1 MMESENL
8 PEKIRDRIDNP
19 EHPWNQLTFDHDAII
34 EASAGTG
41 KTYALQ
47 SIVLKLLLQKDY
59 EITDILLVTF
69 TEKAA
74 GELKD
79 RIRKILEEADRL
91 PSNFDEATICTI
103 HSFCKDLLAE
113 YAFENRVPMRPTIAV
128 NDDELR
134 LDAVRAALKGRKFRE
149 RYGRNGDFGNW
160 MAAAGYES
168 AEKLIDDVSEK
179 LKKRLCKNES
189 AFGETTIDNVR
200 AALRA
205 ALRRL
210 DVSTSQDLVDR
221 VNAGVPL
228 NHIHG
233 TDNKSHIIARSQLEQ
248 RCDAFLSNNADNFE
262 KAALLWTIWRNEHP
276 SSAALNPRTSAGKEK
291 KGGEQFKGKRLADF
305 IDGWPELIDALDG
318 VAGCFKEELVRG
330 LTEMA
335 AEEYVEAKKLSSV
348 MTFDDMV
355 LDASRVVRNERAK
368 EEKGARSALL
378 DAIRRKFRVALVD
391 EFQDT
396 DARQWEI
403 FHSIFSHEVNNDPK
417 LKDKKSA
424 PLRPGF
430 LLVVGDP
437 KQAIYSFRG
446 ADLKVYKE
454 ARDAIKK
461 KSENCL
467 KTLGETWRSTPE
479 LVKAFNSMFSSADW
493 FGEVYGDGV
502 KFPEGKID
510 SGDFTGREAV
520 TLLESLPEEAVDA
533 NGGLGNNANCLP
545 LFLGN
550 VVQEIR
556 RLMALDAAW
565 TDKNSETDEFSS
577 RRAQYGDFCILVR
590 GKKDAETAK
599 KILGRNGIP
608 YGYYKEAGIYDS
620 AEAEAAL
627 ALFDFLAEPWRD
639 GNLAALLLTPFFDV
653 PPRELANAVE
663 SKPKTMV
670 KLVEEWQ
677 LLTAKRKWNE
687 LFEDVLAKS
696 ALSRPRENDFEYDR
710 RWAAI
715 RQIFDKLL
723 AEIGRTATDIE
734 EFAELLRVWRRD
746 DSKAGDG
753 GALRRKESDANRV
766 QIMTMHASKGLEF
779 PVVFVA
785 YGFASIDYSRNKMT
799 EDEKEENR
807 QETRRLLYVALT
819 RAKRH
824 LYLPWSRRAETRD
837 TDKQTTYGIG
847 SAYSALRHVYK
858 KAEKDRKPS
867 DRNGFL
873 ASAICRYFGSV
884 ENAANA
890 TIDLRGESFGIQ
902 KEDKPENDKSGEH
915 EPVALALPK
924 DLARQRKHW
933 DSYSSLRT
941 VSNKPRRSI
950 EKQLDKE
957 EDEDHSLPGG
967 KNAGLAF
974 HKVMELL
981 CGNDG
986 ADGQHPDFGTVGNAK
1001 SANELFDEEKNAPL
1015 WALVR
1020 KAMKDNSLKPG
1031 EGNSTAEKKLIC
1043 MAWQAL
1049 NKEFVF
1055 KKSSFRLKDVPGNDR
1070 RAEVEFA
1077 VDEAKSLDVTESNRD
1092 GAFNGSVDLLVRLKG
1107 VGGPYYYFLDWKTNS
1122 LSDYGESSMEEEMK
1136 ASGYDLQYK
1145 IYSLALRQWL
1155 GDKRLAGYAY
1165 VFVRGIEDEGK
1176 GVYRRDLESN
1186 WENAFRDDLAK
1197 KTGIKRQ
1204 EG

>member
-1 MMESENL
+1 MTDKNAL
-8 PEKIRDRIDNP
+8 PKKLQERLNAWK
-19 EHPWNQLTFDHDAII
+19 HLGFDHDIII

-47 SIVLKLLLQKDY
+47 SIVLKLLVEKKY
-59 EITDILLVTF
+59 DISNIVLVTY

-74 GELKD
+74 GELKY
-79 RIRKILEEADRL
+79 RIRKILEEAGEL
-91 PSNFDEATICTI
+91 PQNFNEATICTI

-134 LDAVRAALKGRKFRE
+134 RDAVRAALKGEKFSE
-149 RYGRNGDFGNW
+149 KFGKVYETE
-160 MAAAGYES
+160 MAACDYKSTEDLIVQ
-168 AEKLIDDVSEK
+168 AEKV
-179 LKKRLCKNES
+179 LKKRLGSPKDE
-189 AFGETTIDNVR
+189 EE
-200 AALRA
+200 AARQKFKA
-205 ALRRL
+205 AYAGLNAPPSPGLAEWIISTAKLTSGKDKIEKLGGIL
-210 DVSTSQDLVDR
+210 DELLPDLLSEQTEMFRHAAYTWAKSTSYS
-221 VNAGVPL
+221 
-228 NHIHG
+228 
-233 TDNKSHIIARSQLEQ
+233 K
-248 RCDAFLSNNADNFE
+248 
-262 KAALLWTIWRNEHP
+262 P
-276 SSAALNPRTSAGKEK
+276 STALNSQKPAFDKV
-291 KGGEQFKGKRLADF
+291 AAA
-305 IDGWPELIDALDG
+305 INGWPAFVESLLYIG
-318 VAGCFKEELVRG
+318 THFSKELV
-330 LTEMA
+330 LELATF
-335 AEEYVEAKKLSSV
+335 AEEEYQRQKALSSV

-355 LDASRVVRNERAK
+355 LDASRVVRDERAK
-368 EEKGARSALL
+368 EERNEQSELL
-378 DAIRRKFRVALVD
+378 DAVRRKFRVALVD

-403 FHSIFSHEVNNDPK
+403 FHSIFSREFNNNPK
-417 LKDKKSA
+417 LKDKKGNT
-424 PLRPGF
+424 LLPGF

-446 ADLKVYKE
+446 ADLKVYKA
-454 ARDAIKK
+454 AREKIEDSHPDAYR
-461 KSENCL
+461 EQL
-467 KTLGETWRSTPE
+467 TVTWRSTKE
-479 LVKAFNSMFSSADW
+479 LVNAFKELFSIPDW
-493 FGEVYGDGV
+493 FGAEYEEITASPD
-502 KFPEGKID
+502 KSNPEWK
-510 SGDFTGREAV
+510 DFTQCDAV
-520 TLLESLPEEAVDA
+520 TLLESLPEGTEPGKYD
-533 NGGLGNNANCLP
+533 GLGNNKRCQQV
-545 LFLGN
+545 FLEN
-550 VVQEIR
+550 AAQEIK
-556 RLMALDAAW
+556 RLRSLDEVW
-565 TDKNSETDEFSS
+565 TDRNPETDEFAPHQ
-577 RRAQYGDFCILVR
+577 AQYGDFCILVR
-590 GKKDAETAK
+590 RNEDAEIAK
-599 KILGRNGIP
+599 RILGRHGIP
-608 YGYYKEAGIYDS
+608 YGHYKEAGIYIS
-620 AEAEAAL
+620 AEAEAVL

-663 SKPKTMV
+663 SKPKTVV

-696 ALSRPRENDFEYDR
+696 ALSRPQEGDFEYDR

-785 YGFASIDYSRNKMT
+785 YGFEKIDKNGATR
-799 EDEKEENR
+799 EENEENQ

-824 LYLPWSRRAETRD
+824 LYLPWSERAQLG
-837 TDKQTTYGIG
+837 KNWGVG
-847 SAYSALRHVYK
+847 SAGSALRG
-858 KAEKDRKPS
+858 
-867 DRNGFL
+867 GFL
-873 ASAICRYFGSV
+873 SCAIIEYFRSLNKTPESCK
-884 ENAANA
+884 ENTEEVMTNPPVFHPKTRNA
-890 TIDLRGESFGIQ
+890 KVP
-902 KEDKPENDKSGEH
+902 KEGQPDNDKTGEH

-957 EDEDHSLPGG
+957 DDEDHSLPGG

-986 ADGQHPDFGTVGNAK
+986 SDEHPDFGTIGNAK

-1031 EGNSTAEKKLIC
+1031 EGNSTAEKKLIL

-1055 KKSSFRLKDVPGNDR
+1055 KESSFRLKDVPENDR

-1186 WENAFRDDLAK
+1186 WEKDFRDDLAK

>member
-19 EHPWNQLTFDHDAII
+19 KHPWNQLTFDHDAII

-79 RIRKILEEADRL
+79 RIRKILEEVDRL

-134 LDAVRAALKGRKFRE
+134 HDAVRAALKGETFRK
-149 RYGRNGDFGNW
+149 RYGEGDAFGKW
-160 MAAAGYES
+160 MDAAGYES

-189 AFGETTIDNVR
+189 ANGTKTEDAVR
-200 AALRA
+200 KNLSNALCA
-205 ALRRL
+205 L
-210 DVSTSQDLVDR
+210 DVSSEEDL
-221 VNAGVPL
+221 A
-228 NHIHG
+228 
-233 TDNKSHIIARSQLEQ
+233 ARYSQLEPDIYKN
-248 RCDAFLSNNADNFE
+248 RKEAFSNGMSKLRDLLPSFLSKEKRTFE
-262 KAALLWTIWRNEHP
+262 QAACDWTIWRTQDENKG
-276 SSAALNPRTSAGKEK
+276 SSVLNPQT
-291 KGGEQFKGKRLADF
+291 KGQHPGYLKNH

-355 LDASRVVRNERAK
+355 LDASRVVRDERAK

-378 DAIRRKFRVALVD
+378 DAVRRKFRVALVD

-653 PPRELANAVE
+653 PPRDLANAVE

-677 LLTAKRKWNE
+677 LLAAKRKWNE

-696 ALSRPRENDFEYDR
+696 ALSRPREGDFEYDR

-847 SAYSALRHVYK
+847 SACSALRHVYK

-873 ASAICRYFGSV
+873 ASAICGYFGSV

-890 TIDLRGESFGIQ
+890 TIDLRGESFRIP

-915 EPVALALPK
+915 DPVALALPK

-950 EKQLDKE
+950 EKPLDKE
-957 EDEDHSLPGG
+957 DDEDHSLPGG

-1031 EGNSTAEKKLIC
+1031 EGNSVAEKKLIL

-1055 KKSSFRLKDVPGNDR
+1055 KASSFRLKDVPGNDR

-1077 VDEAKSLDVTESNRD
+1077 ADEAKSLGVTESTRD

-1155 GDKRLAGYAY
+1155 GDKQLAGYAY